1 LTQYTLGLT
10 RRVGH
15 GRAFSQVLLVAK
27 PAVGLGFTYINEGRY
42 WEYIDSVSFQIV
54 TDANAGNRL
63 VTLTV
68 ADGQGVALATVPS
81 AAALTASKTGQYTYL
96 DNYSATT
103 GATDGPFLN
112 TFPGVWLQPD
122 YRVTVSIANV
132 QVGDQ
137 VSNIRVYA
145 ERFVTGAQGYLLG
158 VAEYDEPTVG
168 ERVLWRTVTG

>member
-1 LTQYTLGLT
+1 
-10 RRVGH
+10 
-15 GRAFSQVLLVAK
+15 LLVAK
-27 PAVGLGFTYINEGRY
+27 PAVGGGFVYKNDGQY
-42 WEYIDSVSFQIV
+42 WEYIDALSFQLV
-54 TDANAGNRL
+54 TDSNAANRL

-68 ADGQGVALATVPS
+68 ADGQGTALATVPS

-96 DNYSATT
+96 DNYSAST

-112 TFPGVWLQPD
+112 VFPGVWLQPD
-122 YRVTVSIANV
+122 YTVTVAIAGV

-158 VAEYDEPTVG
+158 VVEYDAPVAG
-168 ERVLWRTVTG
+168 ERVLWNTVTG